1 MGKTLTLRGILF
13 EECDCITCGIPFA
26 VPQMVIAKQRVSG
39 GYHHCPNG
47 HSQGWS
53 AGESE
58 IGRTRRER
66 DLLKQQIAQKDDEI
80 KRQSRLRDEAE
91 QAVAAAR
98 TQAAKQRI
106 RAHAGLCSCCNRHFS
121 NLERHMA
128 SKHKALPVINE
139 MAKKAKVA
147 H

>member
-1 MGKTLTLRGILF
+1 MALEQMKCPICCVTYGLEEEFHKYRIRGGKLNGEKANWF
-13 EECDCITCGIPFA
+13 
-26 VPQMVIAKQRVSG
+26 
-39 GYHHCPNG
+39 CPNG
-47 HSQGWS
+47 HSLIFTETE
-53 AGESE
+53 AD
-58 IGRTRRER
+58 TMRRER
-66 DLLKQQIAQKDDEI
+66 DLLKQRIAQKDDEI
-80 KRQSRLRDEAE
+80 NRLDRLREDAE
-91 QAVAAAR
+91 KSLAKAKA
-98 TQAAKQRI
+98 QAAKQRI